1 MPRRL
6 GGAGSRT
13 APGRAARRR
22 ALAAHHAQRVADLA
36 DDARHVDPLL
46 RPELANAGRAA
57 ITRRVD
63 AVQRALRR
71 AASRLDALRPPK
83 DAAAANRQAVE
94 GMREFAQSLDAVRA
108 AAASGTAEQL
118 REAKAESSRS
128 PGATK
133 MNRALGELRDAGYRI
148 G

>member
-1 MPRRL
+1 MKAL
-6 GGAGSRT
+6 AL
-13 APGRAARRR
+13 
-22 ALAAHHAQRVADLA
+22 ALAAVVLLGGCGGGGTRLSHDAYAHELRTIVRPLA
-36 DDARHVDPLL
+36 ATLL

-108 AAASGTAEQL
+108 AAAGGTAEQL